1 MKENVFKNYIIFNS
15 LMDMVLLREC
25 ILGLSSK
32 NFSEPVKC
40 AFTWKKEA
48 STIPE

>member
-1 MKENVFKNYIIFNS
+1 MYA
-15 LMDMVLLREC
+15 VLLREL
-25 ILGLSSK
+25 ILASSSK

-48 STIPE
+48 GSIPE